1 MVRKLSLLI
10 ITLCSIT
17 TSIALAE
24 NKEKNQKIPNQ
35 NRQLINNGFAD
46 IVEELLPTVV
56 NLTTSQNYG
65 QDSITSLTRNEQF
78 ESFKNQVDGQF
89 EPQRKKSNI
98 GSGFIISKDGYIITN
113 QHVINEAKEVTAK
126 LHDGKKYKAKVIGAD
141 KKTDLALL
149 KIDGEQDFE
158 FVKIGNSDKARIG
171 DWVIVIGNPYGLGSS
186 VSIGII
192 SARSRDIDN
201 NGQNEELI
209 QTDAAINKGNSGGP
223 MFDLNGEV
231 IGISTSLFSPSGGS
245 VGIGFAT
252 PINNA
257 SQIIKQLKEEG
268 SVSRGWIGV
277 SVQDVTDEIS
287 KTIKSDKVKGA
298 FVIDVLPN
306 SPAERSGIEPTDIII
321 KLDNQE
327 VYDMKSLP
335 KIISKTPIGKVIKVT
350 IIRQNKIK
358 TLDVVVEKL
367 KEEEFKK
374 SAGKTLSRK
383 NQNTKKSNYILGM
396 EIIDSTDKNLDK
408 GITINNVSNISEA
421 FKKGIIS
428 GDKIMSANQV
438 PINSFSELRNVIL
451 ESKKSNNKIF
461 LFIKRSEKNYAIAL
475 STN

>member
-1 MVRKLSLLI
+1 M
-10 ITLCSIT
+10 CSIT
-17 TSIALAE
+17 TSIALAQS
-24 NKEKNQKIPNQ
+24 KEKNPKITPNQ
-35 NRQLINNGFAD
+35 PRQIVNNGFAD

-65 QDSITSLTRNEQF
+65 QDLTPNITRNEQF

-98 GSGFIISKDGYIITN
+98 GSGFIISKDGYIVTN
-113 QHVINEAKEVTAK
+113 QHVVNEAKEVIAK
-126 LHDGKKYKAKVIGAD
+126 LHDGKRYKAKVIGTD

-158 FVKIGNSDKARIG
+158 FVKIGNSDKSRIG

-257 SQIIKQLKEEG
+257 NQIIKQLKEEG

-277 SVQDVTDEIS
+277 SVQDVTDDIS
-287 KTIKSDKVKGA
+287 KTIKSDKTKGA
-298 FVIDVLPN
+298 FVIDVSPN

-327 VYDMKSLP
+327 VYDMRSLP

-350 IIRQNKIK
+350 IIRQNKLK

-367 KEEEFKK
+367 KEEEFRK
-374 SAGKTLSRK
+374 SFAKPLTTK
-383 NQNTKKSNYILGM
+383 PKNTKKTNYILGM
-396 EIIDSTDKNLDK
+396 EIIDSTDKNMDK
-408 GITINNVSNISEA
+408 GLTINNVSTISEA
-421 FKKGIIS
+421 SKKGIIA
-428 GDKIMSANQV
+428 GDKIISANQV
-438 PINSFSELRNVIL
+438 PTNSFTELKNVIL
-451 ESKKSNNKIF
+451 ESKKSNNKVF

-475 STN
+475 SIN